1 MAASSDPLEYL
12 MVREAASGAEYPAS
26 LLLYMVPGVRWT
38 AGTLRAQV
46 QTARKSYAAGASLEV
61 YVRNDDG
68 VLRSASGSVAVESST
83 VDGFVGDTRYVG
95 MGGR

>member
-1 MAASSDPLEYL
+1 